1 MSEAKVRGVIH
12 LIDETKT
19 YGQKGF
25 RKRMVV
31 LEQDNGGFTN
41 YIPLDFIRDGCDTV
55 DELNV
60 GEDIEVSYQLSGRR
74 WQKDADSEVKFFL
87 NAEATGFKV
96 LGEKKDASNE
106 ASQSGLSAA
115 NDELAEAVSDD
126 DDIPF

>member
-1 MSEAKVRGVIH
+1 MSEAKVRGIVH

-19 YGQKGF
+19 YGTKGF

-31 LEQDNGGFTN
+31 LEQDQGGYTN

-60 GEDIEVSYQLSGRR
+60 GDEIEVSYQLSGRR

-87 NAEATGFKV
+87 NAEAMGFK
-96 LGEKKDASNE
+96 LRGGKDVSHE
-106 ASQSGLSAA
+106 GSPSDLSAA
-115 NDELAEAVSDD
+115 NDALAETADDD

>member
-1 MSEAKVRGVIH
+1 MSDAKVRGVVH

-19 YGQKGF
+19 YGTKGF

-31 LEQDNGGFTN
+31 LEQDQGGFTN

-60 GEDIEVSYQLSGRR
+60 GDEIEVSYQLSGRR

-87 NAEATGFKV
+87 NAEATRFKI
-96 LGEKKDASNE
+96 LGGKDASHA
-106 ASQSGLSAA
+106 ASPSDLNAA
-115 NDELAEAVSDD
+115 NDELAEAADDD

>member
-1 MSEAKVRGVIH
+1 MSDAKVRGIVH

-19 YGQKGF
+19 YGTKGF

-31 LEQDNGGFTN
+31 LEQDQGGYTN

-60 GEDIEVSYQLSGRR
+60 GDEIEVSYQLSGRR

-87 NAEATGFKV
+87 NAEATSFK
-96 LGEKKDASNE
+96 LQGGKDASHE
-106 ASQSGLSAA
+106 ASPSDLGAA
-115 NDELAEAVSDD
+115 NDALAETADSD